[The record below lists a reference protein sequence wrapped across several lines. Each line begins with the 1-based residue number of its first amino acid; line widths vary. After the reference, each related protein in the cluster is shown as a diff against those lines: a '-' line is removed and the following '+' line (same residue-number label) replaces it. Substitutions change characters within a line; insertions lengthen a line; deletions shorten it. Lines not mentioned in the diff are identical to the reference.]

1 MPQHKTVEETATT
14 AEENPVEEAAT
25 VAKTVKNSESG
36 NILDIFNPNKKGTAT
51 GDDQQQPANIFDLF
65 KPKTDDAG
73 SDQKKGKV
81 GKPKEVSNFLDPF
94 HLKDKIDK
102 IVDKTNDKTT
112 ESDDNKK
119 DNPINLLDPFHLKD
133 KIDKIVDKT
142 NDKTTESDDNKKDN
156 PINLLDPFHLKDKID
171 KIVDKTNDKTIE
183 SDDNKKDNPINLLDP
198 FNLKDKIVDKT
209 NDKTTESDDNQDSN
223 HPIPPNPTN
232 SKNTDDKKTD
242 VKPLFPSDDPFNLKK
257 TIEDAQQAMK
267 EKGLGGLI
275 QSVQQNVQATC
286 TALFVD
292 GGAQQIIESV
302 IVWFKDLMKI
312 IEEKGIPAVMSQV
325 VEKIKEILAKSIIEN
340 NKWPAKALTQV

>member
-73 SDQKKGKV
+73 NDQKKVDTDSKDADT
-81 GKPKEVSNFLDPF
+81 KPFGLDEFLDKITLVKPRKITSDNSVKT
-94 HLKDKIDK
+94 HDDTKIEGNENDDLTIIDDLADALKREKGSK
-102 IVDKTNDKTT
+102 KTNGN
-112 ESDDNKK
+112 S
-119 DNPINLLDPFHLKD
+119 
-133 KIDKIVDKT
+133 
-142 NDKTTESDDNKKDN
+142 
-156 PINLLDPFHLKDKID
+156 
-171 KIVDKTNDKTIE
+171 
-183 SDDNKKDNPINLLDP
+183 
-198 FNLKDKIVDKT
+198 
-209 NDKTTESDDNQDSN
+209 
-223 HPIPPNPTN
+223 

-275 QSVQQNVQATC
+275 QSVQQNVQTLYLR
-286 TALFVD
+286 TVPTKLEKALDKYSFL
-292 GGAQQIIESV
+292 QILDIWIESV
-302 IVWFKDLMKI
+302 AIRILLTPGIVLHKI
-312 IEEKGIPAVMSQV
+312 IMDALIN
-325 VEKIKEILAKSIIEN
+325 LTT
-340 NKWPAKALTQV
+340 NK

>member
-73 SDQKKGKV
+73 NDQKKKITSDNSVKTHDDTKIEGN
-81 GKPKEVSNFLDPF
+81 ENDDLTIIDDLADA
-94 HLKDKIDK
+94 LKREKGSK
-102 IVDKTNDKTT
+102 KTNGN
-112 ESDDNKK
+112 S
-119 DNPINLLDPFHLKD
+119 
-133 KIDKIVDKT
+133 
-142 NDKTTESDDNKKDN
+142 
-156 PINLLDPFHLKDKID
+156 
-171 KIVDKTNDKTIE
+171 
-183 SDDNKKDNPINLLDP
+183 
-198 FNLKDKIVDKT
+198 
-209 NDKTTESDDNQDSN
+209 
-223 HPIPPNPTN
+223 

-275 QSVQQNVQATC
+275 QSVQQNVQQELSDLAD
-286 TALFVD
+286 APELARLKQKEIPELIGLYFLSLVNMGMAIPGLLFVKINNARMKD
-292 GGAQQIIESV
+292 NIERALAPFV
-302 IVWFKDLMKI
+302 IKPSFI
-312 IEEKGIPAVMSQV
+312 R
-325 VEKIKEILAKSIIEN
+325 
-340 NKWPAKALTQV
+340 

>member
-73 SDQKKGKV
+73 NDQKKVDTDSKDADT
-81 GKPKEVSNFLDPF
+81 KPFGLDEFLDKITLVKPRKITSDNSVKT
-94 HLKDKIDK
+94 HDDTKIEGNENDDLTIIDDLADALKREKGSK
-102 IVDKTNDKTT
+102 KTNGN
-112 ESDDNKK
+112 S
-119 DNPINLLDPFHLKD
+119 
-133 KIDKIVDKT
+133 
-142 NDKTTESDDNKKDN
+142 
-156 PINLLDPFHLKDKID
+156 
-171 KIVDKTNDKTIE
+171 
-183 SDDNKKDNPINLLDP
+183 
-198 FNLKDKIVDKT
+198 
-209 NDKTTESDDNQDSN
+209 
-223 HPIPPNPTN
+223 

-275 QSVQQNVQATC
+275 QSVQQNVQIFFDKYLYIKETIADNDLGDLFWLYILSLYQRVLSLPAVLVLSVVIKAIK
-286 TALFVD
+286 TALV
-292 GGAQQIIESV
+292 AAVPPMAII
-302 IVWFKDLMKI
+302 LH
-312 IEEKGIPAVMSQV
+312 
-325 VEKIKEILAKSIIEN
+325 
-340 NKWPAKALTQV
+340 

>member
-73 SDQKKGKV
+73 NDQKKVDTDSKDADT
-81 GKPKEVSNFLDPF
+81 KPFGLDEFLDKITLVKPRKITSDNSVKT
-94 HLKDKIDK
+94 HDDTKIEGNENDDLTIIDDLADALKREKGSK
-102 IVDKTNDKTT
+102 KTNGN
-112 ESDDNKK
+112 S
-119 DNPINLLDPFHLKD
+119 
-133 KIDKIVDKT
+133 
-142 NDKTTESDDNKKDN
+142 
-156 PINLLDPFHLKDKID
+156 
-171 KIVDKTNDKTIE
+171 
-183 SDDNKKDNPINLLDP
+183 
-198 FNLKDKIVDKT
+198 
-209 NDKTTESDDNQDSN
+209 
-223 HPIPPNPTN
+223 

-340 NKWPAKALTQV
+340 NKWPAKALTQI

>member
-73 SDQKKGKV
+73 NDQKKVDTDSKDADT
-81 GKPKEVSNFLDPF
+81 KPFGLDEFLDKITLVKPRKITSDNSVKT
-94 HLKDKIDK
+94 HDDTKIEGNENDDLTIIDDLADALKREKGSK
-102 IVDKTNDKTT
+102 KTNGN
-112 ESDDNKK
+112 S
-119 DNPINLLDPFHLKD
+119 
-133 KIDKIVDKT
+133 
-142 NDKTTESDDNKKDN
+142 
-156 PINLLDPFHLKDKID
+156 
-171 KIVDKTNDKTIE
+171 
-183 SDDNKKDNPINLLDP
+183 
-198 FNLKDKIVDKT
+198 
-209 NDKTTESDDNQDSN
+209 
-223 HPIPPNPTN
+223 

-275 QSVQQNVQATC
+275 QSVQQNVQQELSDLAD
-286 TALFVD
+286 APELARLKQKEIPELIGLYFLSLVNMGMAIPGLLFVKINNARMKD
-292 GGAQQIIESV
+292 NIERALAPFV
-302 IVWFKDLMKI
+302 IKPSFI
-312 IEEKGIPAVMSQV
+312 R
-325 VEKIKEILAKSIIEN
+325 
-340 NKWPAKALTQV
+340 